1 MPLRPALPPLAHVL
15 ALGLAL
21 VVSPANA
28 APSGSAAGGVAPSP
42 GAGAGAGAP
51 AAASAP
57 VDPEVIRKGIV
68 GVEQKGRP
76 LGLGFVLG
84 GDGRV
89 LTALSGL
96 GTAREVE
103 LRYADGSTLKAVV
116 GHVDKGWDLAL
127 LVPGSGRW
135 KDGLRASTKVP
146 ENTELRLAGTAKGKL
161 TAVLVA
167 LKGRVDATGP
177 AGEPLA
183 GLLDLEAKPG
193 PLPGAPVLDGE
204 GHVAAVMVRAC
215 RKAAGDGPGAPP
227 PTGPGAPRGGCV
239 PVAYGAPISAVRTFL
254 STTPA
259 TAVTP
264 APWLGIAGT
273 PEDTGL
279 VRGVR
284 VMAVAPG
291 SPSEKAGL
299 KNGEIIGAVDGDNV
313 TSPEGLAERIAR
325 KAVGETVKL
334 TVFRDGKLR
343 DVAVTLRA
351 AP

>member
-1 MPLRPALPPLAHVL
+1 MRTSSPHRAV
-15 ALGLAL
+15 GLAL
-21 VVSPANA
+21 ALACA
-28 APSGSAAGGVAPSP
+28 APGAVRAAPP
-42 GAGAGAGAP
+42 PQAP
-51 AAASAP
+51 AASAAPAP
-57 VDPEVIRKGIV
+57 VDPEVVRKGIV
-68 GVEQKGRP
+68 GVEQKGRS

-96 GTAREVE
+96 GTAREVD
-103 LRYADGSTLKAVV
+103 LRYADGSAIKAFV

-127 LVPGSGRW
+127 LVPVSPRW
-135 KDGLRASTKVP
+135 KDGLRASSKAP
-146 ENTELRLAGTAKGKL
+146 ESTELRLAGTAKGKL
-161 TAVLVA
+161 SAVLVA
-167 LKGRVDATGP
+167 LKGRVEAAGP
-177 AGEPLA
+177 GGETLP
-183 GLLDLEAKPG
+183 GLLDLDAKPG
-193 PLPGAPVLDGE
+193 PLPGAPVLDAE

-215 RKAAGDGPGAPP
+215 KKAAGDGPGAPAP
-227 PTGPGAPRGGCV
+227 SGPGARTGGCV

-259 TAVTP
+259 TAVAP

-273 PEDTGL
+273 PEESGI

-299 KNGEIIGAVDGDNV
+299 KNGEIIGAVDGDPV

-325 KAVGETVKL
+325 HGVGEVVKL
-334 TVFRDGKLR
+334 TVYRDGKLR